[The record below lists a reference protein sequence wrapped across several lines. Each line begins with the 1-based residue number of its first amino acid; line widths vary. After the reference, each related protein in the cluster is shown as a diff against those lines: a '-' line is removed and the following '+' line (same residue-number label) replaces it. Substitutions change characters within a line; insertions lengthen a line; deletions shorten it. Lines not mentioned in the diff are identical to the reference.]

1 MRDVIAALNEALERN
16 EPVTMATV
24 VDVQGA
30 SPAQV
35 GFKLLVRPD
44 GDAVGNVGGGELEQR
59 AREEAIAALRE
70 GRSRLFH
77 STLREEGPDAVGT
90 LCGGDVTFFI
100 EVYNPI
106 PTLLIVGGGHL
117 GRPLAEMA
125 RITGFHVQIVDVQ
138 PERATV
144 PQFDPAAI
152 TPWTYVVI
160 ISQSHLTD
168 EQTLHQVLGTP
179 AAYVGMIGSRCK
191 VQTIFDHLRADGVPE
206 ERLAQVHAPIG
217 LDLGGRS
224 PEEIALAIL
233 AEVVQVRYGGSS
245 HPRALLEQEN

>member
-1 MRDVIAALNEALERN
+1 VRDVISALNEALERN
-16 EPVTMATV
+16 ELVALATV

-44 GDAVGNVGGGELEQR
+44 GGAVGNVGGGELEQR
-59 AREEAIAALRE
+59 VRQEAVSALQE

-77 STLREEGPDAVGT
+77 STLREEGPDALGT
-90 LCGGDVTFFI
+90 LCGGDVTFFV

-125 RITGFHVQIVDVQ
+125 RIVGFHVQVVDVQ

-144 PQFDPAAI
+144 PEFDPAAV

-160 ISQSHLTD
+160 VTRTHLSD
-168 EQTLHQVLGTP
+168 EQTLLRVLDTP
-179 AAYVGMIGSRCK
+179 AAYVGMIGSRRK
-191 VQTIFDHLRADGVPE
+191 VRTIFDHLRSDGVSE
-206 ERLAQVHAPIG
+206 EHLARVRAPIG

-224 PEEIALAIL
+224 PAEIALAIL
-233 AEVVQVRYGGSS
+233 AEIVQVRYGGTDR
-245 HPRALLEQEN
+245 PCALQRQER